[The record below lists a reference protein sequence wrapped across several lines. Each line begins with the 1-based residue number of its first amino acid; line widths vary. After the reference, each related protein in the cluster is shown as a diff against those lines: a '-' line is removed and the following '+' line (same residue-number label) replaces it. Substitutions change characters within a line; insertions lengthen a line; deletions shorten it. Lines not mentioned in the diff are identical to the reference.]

1 MKTVGIRELQ
11 RRLSEY
17 IRIAQTGERVVI
29 TNRGVAV
36 AEFIPPGMEPDDELL
51 RLARAGT
58 VRLGRPA
65 KKKELYRRPR
75 GFKGLPLEEIMEIL
89 DWVRADRYP

>member
-1 MKTVGIRELQ
+1 MKTVGIRQLR

-36 AEFIPPGMEPDDELL
+36 AEFVPHGMDPDDELL

-58 VRLGRPA
+58 MRLGRPVTR
-65 KKKELYRRPR
+65 KKLYRRPR
-75 GFKGLPLEEIMEIL
+75 GFKGLPHEEIMGIL